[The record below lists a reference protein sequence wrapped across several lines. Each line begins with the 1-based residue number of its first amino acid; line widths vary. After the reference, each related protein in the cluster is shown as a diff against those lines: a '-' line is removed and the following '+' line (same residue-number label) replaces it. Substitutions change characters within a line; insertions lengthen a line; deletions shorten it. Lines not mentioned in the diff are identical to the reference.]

1 MLTSEIPTHP
11 EYLAMMQCIDSRR
24 GERLRVADLEYKF
37 NMTALDRWAVARRA
51 QILTQYFQSARET
64 REKYIDDLGRE
75 WYEIQHE
82 RRRVANPIPDYGFRF
97 PKTKLE
103 QKRHA
108 VAHSKEVS
116 ILAGIAQHQGFPAA
130 PDMKGVSS
138 AELEEDFEAMAVSVA
153 HCFLLRVSAS

>member
-1 MLTSEIPTHP
+1 MLTSDNPTHP

-24 GERLRVADLEYKF
+24 TERLRVADLEYRF
-37 NMTALDRWAVARRA
+37 NMTALDDWAVARRA

-64 REKYIDDLGRE
+64 RERYIDDLGRE

-130 PDMKGVSS
+130 PDMKGVTSM
-138 AELEEDFEAMAVSVA
+138 ELEEDFEAMAVSVA
-153 HCFLLRVSAS
+153 HFFLLRVSAS